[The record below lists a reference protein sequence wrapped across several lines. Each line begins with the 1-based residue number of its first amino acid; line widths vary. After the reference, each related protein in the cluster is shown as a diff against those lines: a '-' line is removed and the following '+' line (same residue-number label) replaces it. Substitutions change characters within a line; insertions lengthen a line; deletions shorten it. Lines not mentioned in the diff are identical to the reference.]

1 MMELKKPTSAA
12 VNVPSWLLRYRLA
25 GCQWW
30 EMNRSGQPSPV
41 KSAAAAP
48 KDQSFVPLMPAAAA
62 WSVIV
67 TGMGV
72 CAGGVGGGG
81 LGAGPTPGAAGS
93 GGSEAGARVGSTT
106 GPLGQLACA
115 MSELEPARPTSVSA
129 DPFGLA
135 ASPRISSLNV
145 LESGETTVVH
155 AVPSNCTASVWYCCR
170 LVL

>member
-1 MMELKKPTSAA
+1 MMELKKPTSAG

-48 KDQSFVPLMPAAAA
+48 KDQSLVPLMPAAAA
-62 WSVIV
+62 WSVMV

-81 LGAGPTPGAAGS
+81 LGAGPTPGADGS
-93 GGSEAGARVGSTT
+93 GGNAAGARVGGET
-106 GPLGQLACA
+106 GPLGQLACS
-115 MSELEPARPTSVSA
+115 MSPLGPARPTSVSA
-129 DPFGLA
+129 DPAGLA
-135 ASPRISSLNV
+135 ARPMTSSLDAW
-145 LESGETTVVH
+145 ESAETTVAH
-155 AVPSNCTASVWYCCR
+155 AVPLKCTTSVR
-170 LVL
+170 

>member
-1 MMELKKPTSAA
+1 
-12 VNVPSWLLRYRLA
+12 
-25 GCQWW
+25 
-30 EMNRSGQPSPV
+30 MNRSGQPFPV

-48 KDQSFVPLMPAAAA
+48 KDQSFVPAMPAAAA

-81 LGAGPTPGAAGS
+81 LGAEPTPGADGS
-93 GGSEAGARVGSTT
+93 GGNAAGARVSGET

-129 DPFGLA
+129 DPSWLS
-135 ASPRISSLNV
+135 ASPRTSSLYCV
-145 LESGETTVVH
+145 ESGEVTVVH
-155 AVPSNCTASVWYCCR
+155 VVPSNCTASVWYR
-170 LVL
+170 RRFAS